1 MNLVLIEHDQGKL
14 SKTAMEVLIP
24 ARDLAKKTNTRFA
37 AVLIGDNALSVV
49 DTLQYYGVKKVYH
62 VKHGRLDDYAPD
74 AWAESVVQLIQ
85 KANPQTVL
93 AVGSDRGN
101 EVMARVAAK
110 TNNPMAANCIAIE
123 PGEKY
128 RVTRVRW
135 GGSLFEEA
143 WLDGIPKLLT
153 VATLTFE
160 SAEIPGSEKP
170 ETEEFVPE
178 LSDKDFRVR
187 VTRRIPP
194 EGGVSLSDARVVVGG
209 GRGVGSKEGF
219 ALLEELAELL
229 GGTVGGSRVVTN
241 LGWRSHADQ
250 IGQTGTRISPDL
262 YIACGISGAIQHWV
276 GCMGSKTILAINSD
290 PEAPIVTKAD
300 YAVIGDLHEVIPAL
314 CAEIKKMK

>member
-24 ARDLAKKTNTRFA
+24 ARTLAEKTNTGFA

-49 DTLQYYGVKKVYH
+49 DTLQNYGVKKVYH
-62 VKHGRLDDYAPD
+62 VKHGWLDDYAPD

-110 TNNPMAANCIAIE
+110 TNNPMAANCTAIE

-160 SAEIPGSEKP
+160 TAEIPGSEKP

-314 CAEIKKMK
+314 CAEIRKMK

>member
-24 ARDLAKKTNTRFA
+24 ARTLAEKTNTSFA

-49 DTLQYYGVKKVYH
+49 DTLQNYGVKKVYH

-101 EVMARVAAK
+101 EVMARIAAK
-110 TNNPMAANCIAIE
+110 TNNPMAANCTAIE

-314 CAEIKKMK
+314 CAEIRKMK